1 MNFQDFSFLGLAL
14 SLMLNPAHAE
24 IVDRVE
30 AIINKK
36 AIYKSDVDLYKS
48 TISLRAKVDPLFASE
63 PLSKKMKPAD
73 SEVIDFLINEN
84 LILEKFPVA
93 DSEVEQEING
103 IQGNLKI
110 DRDSLKAAI
119 RREGFKFDDYFKLMR
134 ASISKR
140 QLIDREIRNKAA
152 VSDDD
157 IRADFNRAHAGS
169 KSFRGS
175 FHLFLIKITK
185 KNFKTSQLAKEQAQ
199 AALDSIK
206 KAEAFE
212 EVAKRF
218 SDDESQAAGGDLG
231 YLSYSDMSPML
242 QKEVQKI
249 GPEKVGGLIED
260 KLNYMIVKTGEIKAE
275 SDAGLEKERE
285 SIRGRLMETEFRH
298 QVQLWLERERSKN
311 FVKINTKS

>member
-1 MNFQDFSFLGLAL
+1 
-14 SLMLNPAHAE
+14 MLNPAHAE

-48 TISLRAKVDPLFASE
+48 TIPLRAKVDPLFASE
-63 PLSKKMKPAD
+63 PLSKKMKPTD
-73 SEVIDFLINEN
+73 SEVIDFLINED

-152 VSDDD
+152 VSEDD
-157 IRADFNRAHAGS
+157 IHADFNRAHAGS

-175 FHLFLIKITK
+175 FHLYLIKITK
-185 KNFKTSQLAKEQAQ
+185 KNFKTAQLAREQAQ
-199 AALDSIK
+199 AALESIK
-206 KAEAFE
+206 KGEAFE

-231 YLSYSDMSPML
+231 YLSYGDMSPAL

-249 GPEKVGGLIED
+249 GPEKVGSLIED
-260 KLNYMIVKTGEIKAE
+260 KLNYMIVKTGEIKSE
-275 SDAGLEKERE
+275 SDSGLEKERE
-285 SIRGRLMETEFRH
+285 SIRGRLIETEFRH

-311 FVKINTKS
+311 FVKINAKS